1 MSSEQEDNP
10 YQEGKRAGAHPL
22 VVVFGVILALW
33 VLIYLY
39 VPSGKQKPGAA
50 APERI
55 QTPAEDADT
64 APVIYKIGSTV
75 PEFNV
80 ITLVVPPQATDSQ
93 VIGLLKRFRDAR
105 LANTLAN
112 MLPPSTPGHK
122 LGDHAVAEVFVFSDP
137 QYARP
142 EAVSVLAR
150 GAHVPGELYP
160 QTVQFEVAMEQVRGH
175 YRIDLNDTGHP
186 DQASLG
192 FADES
197 GVHSKHFRRLF

>member
-1 MSSEQEDNP
+1 MSHEQDDNP

-22 VVVFGVILALW
+22 LVVFGVILALW
-33 VLIYLY
+33 GLIYLY

-50 APERI
+50 APDRI
-55 QTPAEDADT
+55 PTPAEDADT
-64 APVIYKIGSTV
+64 APVIFKVGGTV
-75 PEFNV
+75 PEFNA
-80 ITLVVPPQATDSQ
+80 ITVLVPPQATESQ

-105 LANTLAN
+105 LANTLTN
-112 MLPPSTPGHK
+112 MLPATTPGHK
-122 LGDHAVAEVFVFSDP
+122 LGEHAVAEVFVFSDP

-150 GAHVPGELYP
+150 GAHAPGDLYP
-160 QTVQFEVAMEQVRGH
+160 QAVQFEVAMEHVRGH

-197 GVHSKHFRRLF
+197 GVHSRNFRRLF